1 MMDIRNEQYFYISGA
16 LSFLLFGIVLMLFAS
31 VLFIDTDVRQYAL
44 KKEDYI
50 AVSLTVPSQKTSTN
64 RAKPTDL
71 TTPKPAET
79 KPESSTKPVASSQT
93 DISSLFSEV
102 WTQKVDTKA
111 KKVEKKL
118 DTKRL
123 AAIEKRIDTAEKR
136 EKAQASE
143 KLNKLELVKPSLQLV
158 GSASSSAAEVNEYFA
173 KIQAF
178 VYEHFFP
185 PAGSEGS
192 SAKVRIWL
200 DASGK
205 MDDFR
210 VIAYS
215 GHALFNS
222 EVDRLKQRLKSV
234 DFPGNPESRS
244 IAIDI
249 ILIVQE

>member
-1 MMDIRNEQYFYISGA
+1 MVIRNERYFYISGA
-16 LSFLLFGIVLMLFAS
+16 LSFLLFGIVTLLFVS
-31 VLFIDTDVRQYAL
+31 MVFMGTEVKSYAL
-44 KKEDYI
+44 KKKDYI
-50 AVSLTVPSQKTSTN
+50 AVSLTLPTQMTSMN
-64 RAKPTDL
+64 RAKPDTRP
-71 TTPKPAET
+71 TPKHAET
-79 KPESSTKPVASSQT
+79 KPESSAKPVAPAET
-93 DISSLFSEV
+93 DISSLFSDV
-102 WTQKVDTKA
+102 WTQKVDTK
-111 KKVEKKL
+111 KKIEKKK

-123 AAIEKRIDTAEKR
+123 AAIEKRIKTATKSETSS
-136 EKAQASE
+136 ASE
-143 KLNKLELVKPSLQLV
+143 KLEKLELVKPTIKLV

-205 MDDFR
+205 MDDYR

-215 GHALFNS
+215 GNALFNS
-222 EVDRLKQRLKSV
+222 EVDRLKQRLESV

>member
-1 MMDIRNEQYFYISGA
+1 MVIHNVRYFYISGA
-16 LSFLLFGIVLMLFAS
+16 LSFLLFGIVTL
-31 VLFIDTDVRQYAL
+31 LFITIVFMGNEVKSYAL

-50 AVSLTVPSQKTSTN
+50 AVSLTLPTQMPSRN
-64 RAKPTDL
+64 RAKPDTRP
-71 TTPKPAET
+71 TPKPVQA
-79 KPESSTKPVASSQT
+79 KPESSAKPVAPAET
-93 DISSLFSEV
+93 DISSLFSDV
-102 WTQKVDTKA
+102 WTQKVDTK
-111 KKVEKKL
+111 KKQLEKKK

-123 AAIEKRIDTAEKR
+123 AAIEKRIKTATKSETSS
-136 EKAQASE
+136 ASE
-143 KLNKLELVKPSLQLV
+143 KLEKLELAKPTLKLV

-173 KIQAF
+173 KIQTF

-222 EVDRLKQRLKSV
+222 EVDRLKQRLQSV

-244 IAIDI
+244 IAVDI

>member
-1 MMDIRNEQYFYISGA
+1 MIRNEQYFYISGI
-16 LSFLLFGIVLMLFAS
+16 LSFLLFGIVLILFAS
-31 VLFIDTDVRQYAL
+31 VLIVENDVKQFAL

-50 AVSLTVPSQKTSTN
+50 AVSLTLPTQKPSKN
-64 RAKPTDL
+64 RSKPDTKPTPKL
-71 TTPKPAET
+71 TEP
-79 KPESSTKPVASSQT
+79 KPESSAKPVAPAET
-93 DISSLFSEV
+93 DISSLFSDV
-102 WTQKVDTKA
+102 WTQKVDTKQ
-111 KKVEKKL
+111 KKTEKKI

-123 AAIEKRIDTAEKR
+123 AAIEKRIKTTKKSETV
-136 EKAQASE
+136 QASE
-143 KLNKLELVKPSLQLV
+143 KLEKLELVKPAIKLV

-205 MDDFR
+205 LNDYR

-215 GHALFNS
+215 GHAMFNS
-222 EVDRLKQRLKSV
+222 EVDRLKQRLEGV

-249 ILIVQE
+249 ILTVQE